1 MTRPK
6 ISFTNFGLQESCMK
20 YFKLLAS
27 QEVLHLLQIFAVS
40 LKEAK
45 MTFLIP
51 ERITFLSSSLGFKDA
66 VYKILSS

>member
-1 MTRPK
+1 
-6 ISFTNFGLQESCMK
+6 MK

>member
-1 MTRPK
+1 MQA
-6 ISFTNFGLQESCMK
+6 ISTL
-20 YFKLLAS
+20 
-27 QEVLHLLQIFAVS
+27 S

-66 VYKILSS
+66 VYKFQVPTWLGNSQD

>member
-1 MTRPK
+1 
-6 ISFTNFGLQESCMK
+6 MK

-27 QEVLHLLQIFAVS
+27 QEVLQIFAVS